1 MGALVSALAFPVPRL
16 PFAFYNEELLRRDD
30 LVWLYTSKREK
41 IPACHVK
48 ASKRSVTDKPP
59 GEGLTILYSHGN
71 AEDLGLH
78 LPFIDALAR
87 VRLPGAPFVRACLTQ
102 TLADRAFH
110 VRRRRARTSSR
121 TNTSAIRCRAS
132 RI

>member
-87 VRLPGAPFVRACLTQ
+87 VRLPGAPFVRAS
-102 TLADRAFH
+102 DRRSPTA
-110 VRRRRARTSSR
+110 VSR
-121 TNTSAIRCRAS
+121 P
-132 RI
+132 